1 MRIDGELAQVSPGR
15 DSVVTIGVY
24 DGVHL
29 GHQHLISSAAEEAR
43 GSDRLSI
50 VATFRNHPRSV
61 LTPGFTPRYIT
72 GLEERVRLIEAA
84 GADLV
89 VPVTFDR
96 EMSELSAR
104 DFLELLVR
112 RLRMKTLVVGPDFA
126 LGRARE
132 GDVERLRSLSLEMGF
147 SLSVVDLLENGG
159 QPIRSTAVRQ
169 AVADGAM
176 PLVRSLLGR
185 TFALDGRVERGEGR
199 GRGLGFPTANLEV
212 APDRAMPADGI
223 YAAWALLD
231 GQRHMSAT
239 SIGTRPTF
247 EETDRTV
254 EAFLLDFHGDLYGR
268 DLRLELA
275 RRLRDEIRY
284 DSVDALKEQIAK
296 DVEETRTALAADGDS
311 AGTARRGG

>member
-1 MRIDGELAQVSPGR
+1 MRVDGELTQVSPER
-15 DSVVTIGVY
+15 DSVVTIGVF

-29 GHQHLISSAAEEAR
+29 GHQHLISAAVEEAR
-43 GSDRLSI
+43 RSDRLSI

-61 LTPGFTPRYIT
+61 LTTGFTPRYIT
-72 GLEERVRLIEAA
+72 GPEERVRLIAEA

-104 DFLELLVR
+104 EFLELLMR
-112 RLRMKTLVVGPDFA
+112 RLRMRTLVVGPDFA

-159 QPIRSTAVRQ
+159 QPIRSTAIRQ
-169 AVADGAM
+169 AIAEGRVSG
-176 PLVRSLLGR
+176 LRSLLGR
-185 TFALDGRVERGEGR
+185 RFALDGRIGRGAGR
-199 GRGLGFPTANLEV
+199 GRGLGFPTANLEA

-247 EETDRTV
+247 KETDRTV
-254 EAFLLDFHGDLYGR
+254 EAFLLDFDGDLYGR
-268 DLRLELA
+268 HLRLEFV
-275 RRLRDEIRY
+275 RRLRDEMRY
-284 DSVDALKEQIAK
+284 DSVDALKEQIAR
-296 DVEETRTALAADGDS
+296 DVEETKAELTADATQPG
-311 AGTARRGG
+311 

>member
-1 MRIDGELAQVSPGR
+1 MRIDGELAQVSPDR
-15 DSVVTIGVY
+15 DSVVTVGVF

-29 GHQHLISSAAEEAR
+29 GHQHLISSAVEEAR
-43 GSDRLSI
+43 RSDRLSI

-61 LTPGFTPRYIT
+61 LSTGFTPRYIT
-72 GLEERVRLIEAA
+72 GPEERVRLIEEV

-104 DFLELLVR
+104 DFLELLMR
-112 RLRMKTLVVGPDFA
+112 RLRMRTLVVGPDFA
-126 LGRARE
+126 LGRERE
-132 GDVERLRSLSLEMGF
+132 GDVDKLRSLNLEMGF

-159 QPIRSTAVRQ
+159 QPIRSTTVRQ
-169 AVADGAM
+169 AVAEGAM

-185 TFALDGRVERGEGR
+185 PFTLDGRIGRGAGR
-199 GRGLGFPTANLEV
+199 GREMGFPTANLEV

-223 YAAWALLD
+223 YAAWALF
-231 GQRHMSAT
+231 GGRRHMAAT

-254 EAFLLDFHGDLYGR
+254 EAFLLDFHGDLYGH
-268 DLRLELA
+268 DLRLEPV

-284 DSVDALKEQIAK
+284 ESVEALKEQIAK
-296 DVEETRTALAADGDS
+296 DIEETKAALTADIHS
-311 AGTARRGG
+311 ARYDIAR

>member
-1 MRIDGELAQVSPGR
+1 MRIDGELAQVSPDR
-15 DSVVTIGVY
+15 DSVVTVGVF

-29 GHQHLISSAAEEAR
+29 GHQHLISSAVEEAR
-43 GSDRLSI
+43 RSDRLSV

-72 GLEERVRLIEAA
+72 GPEERVHLIAEI

-104 DFLELLVR
+104 DFLELLMR

-132 GDVERLRSLSLEMGF
+132 GDVERLRSLSPEMGF
-147 SLSVVDLLENGG
+147 SLLVIDLLENDG
-159 QPIRSTAVRQ
+159 QPIRSTVIRQ
-169 AVADGAM
+169 AIAEGEVSR
-176 PLVRSLLGR
+176 LRSLLGR
-185 TFALDGRVERGEGR
+185 RFTLDGRIVRGAGR
-199 GRGLGFPTANLEV
+199 GRELGFPTANLEM

-223 YAAWALLD
+223 YAAWALVG

-254 EAFLLDFHGDLYGR
+254 EAFLLDFDGDLYGH
-268 DLRLELA
+268 DLRLEFV
-275 RRLRDEIRY
+275 RRLRDEIGY

-296 DVEETRTALAADGDS
+296 DVEETKTALAADIHS
-311 AGTARRGG
+311 AGMT

>member
-1 MRIDGELAQVSPGR
+1 MRIDGELAQVSPDR
-15 DSVVTIGVY
+15 DSVVTVGVF

-29 GHQHLISSAAEEAR
+29 GHQHLISSAVEEAR
-43 GSDRLSI
+43 RSDRLSI

-72 GLEERVRLIEAA
+72 GPEERVRLIAEA

-104 DFLELLVR
+104 DFLGLLMR

-132 GDVERLRSLSLEMGF
+132 GDVERLRSLSPEMGF
-147 SLSVVDLLENGG
+147 SLLVIDLLENNG
-159 QPIRSTAVRQ
+159 QPVRSTVVRQ
-169 AVADGAM
+169 AIAEGKVSR
-176 PLVRSLLGR
+176 LRSLLGR
-185 TFALDGRVERGEGR
+185 RFTLDGRIGRGAGR
-199 GRGLGFPTANLEV
+199 GRELGFPTANLET

-223 YAAWALLD
+223 YATWALFG
-231 GQRHMSAT
+231 GQRHMAAT

-254 EAFLLDFHGDLYGR
+254 EAFLLDFDGDLYGH
-268 DLRLELA
+268 DLRLEFV
-275 RRLRDEIRY
+275 RRLRDEIGY
-284 DSVDALKEQIAK
+284 DSVDALREQIAK
-296 DVEETRTALAADGDS
+296 DVDETRTTLATDIRS
-311 AGTARRGG
+311 AGTT

>member
-1 MRIDGELAQVSPGR
+1 MRIDGELAQVSPDR
-15 DSVVTIGVY
+15 DSVVTVGVF

-29 GHQHLISSAAEEAR
+29 GHQHLISSAVEEAR
-43 GSDRLSI
+43 RSDRLSI

-72 GLEERVRLIEAA
+72 GPEERVRLIAEA

-104 DFLELLVR
+104 DFLGLLMR

-132 GDVERLRSLSLEMGF
+132 GDVERLRSLSPEMGF
-147 SLSVVDLLENGG
+147 SLLVIDLLKNNG
-159 QPIRSTAVRQ
+159 QPVRSTVVRQ
-169 AVADGAM
+169 AIAEGKVSR
-176 PLVRSLLGR
+176 LRSLLGR
-185 TFALDGRVERGEGR
+185 RFTLDGRIGRGAGR
-199 GRGLGFPTANLEV
+199 GRELGFPTANLET

-223 YAAWALLD
+223 YAAWALV
-231 GQRHMSAT
+231 GGRRHMAAT

-254 EAFLLDFHGDLYGR
+254 EAFLLDFDGDLYGH
-268 DLRLELA
+268 DLRLEFV
-275 RRLRDEIRY
+275 RRLRDEIGY
-284 DSVDALKEQIAK
+284 DSVDALREQIAK
-296 DVEETRTALAADGDS
+296 DVDETRTTLATDIRS
-311 AGTARRGG
+311 AGTT

>member
-1 MRIDGELAQVSPGR
+1 MRIDGELAQVSPDR
-15 DSVVTIGVY
+15 DSVVTVGVF

-29 GHQHLISSAAEEAR
+29 GHQHLISSTVEEAR
-43 GSDRLSI
+43 RSDRFSI

-61 LTPGFTPRYIT
+61 LSTGFTPRYIT
-72 GLEERVRLIEAA
+72 GPEERVRLIAEV

-104 DFLELLVR
+104 DFLELLMR
-112 RLRMKTLVVGPDFA
+112 RLRMRTLVVGPDFA
-126 LGRARE
+126 LGRERE
-132 GDVERLRSLSLEMGF
+132 GDVDKLRSLSLEMGF

-159 QPIRSTAVRQ
+159 QPIRSTTVRQ

-176 PLVRSLLGR
+176 SLVRSLLGR
-185 TFALDGRVERGEGR
+185 PFTLDGRIGRGAGR
-199 GRGLGFPTANLEV
+199 GREMGFPTANLEV

-223 YAAWALLD
+223 YAAWALF
-231 GQRHMSAT
+231 GGRRRMAAT

-254 EAFLLDFHGDLYGR
+254 EAFILDFHGDLYGH
-268 DLRLELA
+268 DLRLEPV

-284 DSVDALKEQIAK
+284 ESVDALKEQIAK
-296 DVEETRTALAADGDS
+296 DIEETKTALTADIHS
-311 AGTARRGG
+311 ARHDIAR

>member
-1 MRIDGELAQVSPGR
+1 MRIDGELAQVSPDR
-15 DSVVTIGVY
+15 DSVVTVGVF

-29 GHQHLISSAAEEAR
+29 GHQHLISSSVEEACR
-43 GSDRLSI
+43 SDRVSI

-72 GLEERVRLIEAA
+72 GPEERVRLIAEA

-104 DFLELLVR
+104 DFLDLLMR
-112 RLRMKTLVVGPDFA
+112 RLRMRALVVGPDFA
-126 LGRARE
+126 LGRERE
-132 GDVERLRSLSLEMGF
+132 GDVDKLRSLSLKMGF

-159 QPIRSTAVRQ
+159 QPIRSTTVRQ

-185 TFALDGRVERGEGR
+185 PFTLDGRIGRGAGR
-199 GRGLGFPTANLEV
+199 GREMGFPTANLEV

-223 YAAWALLD
+223 YAAWALF
-231 GQRHMSAT
+231 GGRRCMAAT

-254 EAFLLDFHGDLYGR
+254 EAFLLDFHGDLYGH
-268 DLRLELA
+268 DLRLEPV

-284 DSVDALKEQIAK
+284 ESVDALKEQIAK
-296 DVEETRTALAADGDS
+296 DIEETKAALTADIHS
-311 AGTARRGG
+311 ARYDIAR

>member
-1 MRIDGELAQVSPGR
+1 MRIDGELAQVSPDR
-15 DSVVTIGVY
+15 DSVVTVGVF

-29 GHQHLISSAAEEAR
+29 GHQHLISSAVEEAR
-43 GSDRLSI
+43 RSDRLSI

-72 GLEERVRLIEAA
+72 GPEERVRLIAEA

-104 DFLELLVR
+104 DFLELLMR
-112 RLRMKTLVVGPDFA
+112 RLRMRTLVGGPDFA

-132 GDVERLRSLSLEMGF
+132 GDVERLRSLSPEMGF
-147 SLSVVDLLENGG
+147 SLLVIDLLKNNG
-159 QPIRSTAVRQ
+159 QPVRSTVVRQ
-169 AVADGAM
+169 AIAEGKVSR
-176 PLVRSLLGR
+176 LRSLLGR
-185 TFALDGRVERGEGR
+185 RFTLDGRIGRGAGR
-199 GRGLGFPTANLEV
+199 GRELGFPTANLET

-223 YAAWALLD
+223 YAAWALV
-231 GQRHMSAT
+231 GGRRHMAAT

-254 EAFLLDFHGDLYGR
+254 EAFLLDFDGDLYGH
-268 DLRLELA
+268 DLRLEFV
-275 RRLRDEIRY
+275 RRLRDEIGY
-284 DSVDALKEQIAK
+284 DSVDALREQIAK
-296 DVEETRTALAADGDS
+296 DVDETRTTLATDIRS
-311 AGTARRGG
+311 AGTT

>member
-15 DSVVTIGVY
+15 DSVVTVGVF

-29 GHQHLISSAAEEAR
+29 GHQHLISSSVEEAR
-43 GSDRLSI
+43 RSDRLSI

-61 LTPGFTPRYIT
+61 LTTGFTPRYIT
-72 GLEERVRLIEAA
+72 GPEERVRLIAEA

-104 DFLELLVR
+104 DFLDLLMR

-126 LGRARE
+126 LGRERE

-147 SLSVVDLLENGG
+147 SLLVIDLLEAGG
-159 QPIRSTAVRQ
+159 QPIRSTVVRQ
-169 AVADGAM
+169 AIAEGKVSR
-176 PLVRSLLGR
+176 LRSLLGR
-185 TFALDGRVERGEGR
+185 RFTLDGRIGR
-199 GRGLGFPTANLEV
+199 GAGRGKELGFPTANLEM

-223 YAAWALLD
+223 YAAWALFG

-247 EETDRTV
+247 EETDRTI
-254 EAFLLDFHGDLYGR
+254 EAFLLDFDGDLYGH
-268 DLRLELA
+268 DLRLEFV

-296 DVEETRTALAADGDS
+296 DIEETKAALTADIHS
-311 AGTARRGG
+311 AGYDVAT

>member
-1 MRIDGELAQVSPGR
+1 MRIDGELTEVSPDR

-29 GHQHLISSAAEEAR
+29 GHQHLISSMVDEAR
-43 GSDRLSI
+43 RSDRLAI

-72 GLEERVRLIEAA
+72 GLEERVRLIAGV

-104 DFLELLVR
+104 DFLELLSR
-112 RLRMKTLVVGPDFA
+112 RLRMRALVVGPDFA

-132 GDVERLRSLSLEMGF
+132 GDVDRLRSLSPEVGF
-147 SLSVVDLLENGG
+147 SLVVVDLLEDGV

-169 AVADGAM
+169 SIEDGEM
-176 PLVRSLLGR
+176 PRVRSLLGR
-185 TFALDGRVERGEGR
+185 RFALDGRIERGAGR
-199 GRGLGFPTANLEV
+199 GTGLGFPTANLKVE
-212 APDRAMPADGI
+212 PDRAVPGDGI
-223 YAAWALLD
+223 YAAWALL
-231 GQRHMSAT
+231 GGRRHMAAV
-239 SIGTRPTF
+239 SIGIRPTF

-254 EAFLLDFHGDLYGR
+254 EAFLLDFDGDLYGR
-268 DLRLELA
+268 GLRIEFV

-284 DSVDALKEQIAK
+284 DSIDALKEQIAK
-296 DVEETRTALAADGDS
+296 DVEETKTALTEEQPD
-311 AGTARRGG
+311 